1 MVPPSPAACPLPRRG
16 VLVAFW
22 TKTAYYTDTIIR
34 HGRNKSEKRLMA
46 GKGGLNHLPV
56 RARLLAPLRSHVD
69 DERRVKLLLLRRGAV
84 EDERVAEADQ
94 IVGAAR
100 GLELVLAVLLG
111 EYPLQQLALVAG
123 RGGDRGQIARGQEGR
138 ECGEVQQIAEV
149 SPGVGRQVG
158 RVRVREEAVL
168 GLARRGVVEE
178 GVGDGLGDRQ
188 QRLACDQGA
197 AMLLPLRRRLPV
209 SLERASK
216 ASRLREGGLW
226 DGDSAEQ
233 RGVYST
239 ESGARPET
247 SVRIR
252 VRA

>member
-1 MVPPSPAACPLPRRG
+1 
-16 VLVAFW
+16 
-22 TKTAYYTDTIIR
+22 
-34 HGRNKSEKRLMA
+34 MA

-56 RARLLAPLRSHVD
+56 RARLLAPLRSRVD
-69 DERRVKLLLLRRGAV
+69 DERRVELLLLRRGAV

-188 QRLACDQGA
+188 QRLACHQGA
-197 AMLLPLRRRLPV
+197 ACRFRSSEPARHC
-209 SLERASK
+209 
-216 ASRLREGGLW
+216 
-226 DGDSAEQ
+226 DSARAPSGTRIRQ
-233 RGVYST
+233 SKGGVYST
-239 ESGARPET
+239 ESSARPET

>member
-1 MVPPSPAACPLPRRG
+1 
-16 VLVAFW
+16 
-22 TKTAYYTDTIIR
+22 
-34 HGRNKSEKRLMA
+34 MA

-69 DERRVKLLLLRRGAV
+69 DERRVELLLLRRGAV

-100 GLELVLAVLLG
+100 GLELVFAVLLG

-123 RGGDRGQIARGQEGR
+123 RGGDRGQIARAQEGR

-149 SPGVGRQVG
+149 SPGVGREVG

-188 QRLACDQGA
+188 QRLACHQGA
-197 AMLLPLRRRLPV
+197 ACRFRSSEQARHC
-209 SLERASK
+209 
-216 ASRLREGGLW
+216 
-226 DGDSAEQ
+226 DSARAASGTRIRQ
-233 RGVYST
+233 SKGGVYST